1 MVVLINEIK
10 LKDLSV
16 FLDKFITN
24 RKLINMLQELQAL
37 ITEIDGGNAGRVH
50 CGDIH
55 ITLEKLNQFCEA
67 LNYDIR

>member
-1 MVVLINEIK
+1 
-10 LKDLSV
+10 
-16 FLDKFITN
+16 
-24 RKLINMLQELQAL
+24 MLQELQAL